1 MATMFFIFTKVMGSL
16 HLMAFVFSV
25 LANFVAS
32 DYASSGT
39 KLEVDQKSRLF
50 RRLTVLQC
58 GIAQLDN
65 VMRLPLAVKLFMYE
79 KGIFKVKKIGCPHC
93 RIFTLGVSQCGNFMK
108 SISGIVEAQKLPL

>member
-1 MATMFFIFTKVMGSL
+1 MATTFFIFTKVMGSM

-79 KGIFKVKKIGCPHC
+79 KGIFKVKKIGYP
-93 RIFTLGVSQCGNFMK
+93 QCEN
-108 SISGIVEAQKLPL
+108 

>member
-1 MATMFFIFTKVMGSL
+1 MATAFFIFTKVMGSL

-79 KGIFKVKKIGCPHC
+79 KGIFKVKKIGSPHC
-93 RIFTLGVSQCGNFMK
+93 RIFTLGVSQCG
-108 SISGIVEAQKLPL
+108 ISLLICHSDFP